1 MLDDIPAD
9 VRDARLEAQVQEIG
23 GFRAD
28 QDPFP
33 DRVVAA
39 ATEAELRWRIVGNR
53 GDLLVDMRLVGLP
66 EPRVQGLG
74 AAVVAPGQT
83 RVEGEGVGAAERHRI
98 ILPSP

>member
-9 VRDARLEAQVQEIG
+9 VRDARLAAQVQEIG
-23 GFRAD
+23 GFRAE

-39 ATEAELRWRIVGNR
+39 ATEAELRWRIVGTR
-53 GDLLVDMRLVGLP
+53 GDLLVDVRLVGLP
-66 EPRVQGLG
+66 EPRVQGLS

-83 RVEGEGVGAAERHRI
+83 RVEGERAGATERHLVV
-98 ILPSP
+98 LPSF